1 MNYKILDL
9 FCGAGGLSLGF
20 QNPVSIFTGHRM
32 GSKAME
38 THTNNFDTV
47 FHFSGDIS
55 KISNDT
61 IKNELSHIDG
71 IIGGPPCQGFSS
83 ANRYLKE
90 EDDPR
95 NALFFEYLRFVE
107 IIKPKFL

>member
-20 QNPVSIFTGHRM
+20 QNGFRYLRGIEWDQ
-32 GSKAME
+32 KAME

-61 IKNELSHIDG
+61 IKMNYHI
-71 IIGGPPCQGFSS
+71 
-83 ANRYLKE
+83 LME
-90 EDDPR
+90 
-95 NALFFEYLRFVE
+95 
-107 IIKPKFL
+107 

>member
-1 MNYKILDL
+1 ML
-9 FCGAGGLSLGF
+9 
-20 QNPVSIFTGHRM
+20 VSIFTGHRM

-61 IKNELSHIDG
+61 IKMNYHI
-71 IIGGPPCQGFSS
+71 
-83 ANRYLKE
+83 LME
-90 EDDPR
+90 
-95 NALFFEYLRFVE
+95 
-107 IIKPKFL
+107 

>member
-20 QNPVSIFTGHRM
+20 QNVSIFTGHRM

-61 IKNELSHIDG
+61 IKMNYHI
-71 IIGGPPCQGFSS
+71 
-83 ANRYLKE
+83 LME
-90 EDDPR
+90 
-95 NALFFEYLRFVE
+95 
-107 IIKPKFL
+107 

>member
-20 QNPVSIFTGHRM
+20 QNLWFRYLRGHRM

-47 FHFSGDIS
+47 FTFQVI
-55 KISNDT
+55 
-61 IKNELSHIDG
+61 
-71 IIGGPPCQGFSS
+71 
-83 ANRYLKE
+83 
-90 EDDPR
+90 
-95 NALFFEYLRFVE
+95 
-107 IIKPKFL
+107 